1 MVEAGRFVSVPESTQ
16 HSYLSNQVML
26 EQLETYFRIFFAV
39 TVSTAISNVGDFI
52 MLVILMSIL
61 NWLAG
66 YRADAVKGEK
76 YSHKKTMKAV
86 KEMALT
92 SAILFFVA
100 LTCTMLEPTVDY
112 SIVIKALTGIFVI
125 IYARNITRN
134 LRIIQPSNEFVKFL
148 NMIANVKYKN
158 LKKRIKEDDL
168 EIPKAKEDGEQ
179 Q

>member
-1 MVEAGRFVSVPESTQ
+1 MI
-16 HSYLSNQVML
+16 

-66 YRADAVKGEK
+66 YRADAVKGKK
-76 YSHKKTMKAV
+76 YSHKKTMKVV

-112 SIVIKALTGIFVI
+112 SIIIKALTGIFVI

-134 LRIIQPSNEFVKFL
+134 LRIIQPSNDFVKFL

-168 EIPKAKEDGEQ
+168 EIPKTKEDGEQ
-179 Q
+179 

>member
-1 MVEAGRFVSVPESTQ
+1 
-16 HSYLSNQVML
+16 ML

-52 MLVILMSIL
+52 TLVILMSVL

-66 YRADAVKGEK
+66 YRAGAVKGEK

-86 KEMALT
+86 KEMSLT

-134 LRIIQPSNEFVKFL
+134 LRIIQPSNDFVKFL

-168 EIPKAKEDGEQ
+168 EIPKTKEDDEQ
-179 Q
+179 

>member
-1 MVEAGRFVSVPESTQ
+1 
-16 HSYLSNQVML
+16 ML
-26 EQLETYFRIFFAV
+26 EHLETYFRIFFAV
-39 TVSTAISNVGDFI
+39 TVSTAISNVDDFI
-52 MLVILMSIL
+52 MLVILLSIL

-66 YRADAVKGEK
+66 YRADAVRGEK

-112 SIVIKALTGIFVI
+112 SIVIKALTGIFAI
-125 IYARNITRN
+125 IYVRNITRN

-168 EIPKAKEDGEQ
+168 EIPKTKEDGEQ
-179 Q
+179 

>member
-1 MVEAGRFVSVPESTQ
+1 
-16 HSYLSNQVML
+16 ML
-26 EQLETYFRIFFAV
+26 EHLETYFRIFFAA
-39 TVSTAISNVGDFI
+39 TVSTAISNVGDFL
-52 MLVILMSIL
+52 MLVILLSIL

-66 YRADAVKGEK
+66 YRADAVRGEK

-112 SIVIKALTGIFVI
+112 SIVIKALTGIFAI

-168 EIPKAKEDGEQ
+168 EIPKTKEDGEQ
-179 Q
+179 

>member
-1 MVEAGRFVSVPESTQ
+1 
-16 HSYLSNQVML
+16 ML
-26 EQLETYFRIFFAV
+26 GQLETYFRIFFAV
-39 TVSTAISNVGDFI
+39 TVSTVISNVGDFI

-100 LTCTMLEPTVDY
+100 LACTMLEPTVDY
-112 SIVIKALTGIFVI
+112 SIVIKALTGIFAI

-148 NMIANVKYKN
+148 NMIANAKYKN

-168 EIPKAKEDGEQ
+168 EIPKTKEDGGQ
-179 Q
+179 R

>member
-1 MVEAGRFVSVPESTQ
+1 
-16 HSYLSNQVML
+16 ML

-112 SIVIKALTGIFVI
+112 SIVIKALTGIFAI

-158 LKKRIKEDDL
+158 LKKRINEDDL
-168 EIPKAKEDGEQ
+168 EIPKTKEDGEQ
-179 Q
+179 

>member
-1 MVEAGRFVSVPESTQ
+1 
-16 HSYLSNQVML
+16 ML

-66 YRADAVKGEK
+66 YRAGAVKGEK

-112 SIVIKALTGIFVI
+112 SIVIKALTGIFAI

-168 EIPKAKEDGEQ
+168 EIPKTKEDGEQ
-179 Q
+179 

>member
-1 MVEAGRFVSVPESTQ
+1 
-16 HSYLSNQVML
+16 ML

-39 TVSTAISNVGDFI
+39 TVSTTISNVGDFI
-52 MLVILMSIL
+52 MLVILMSVL

-66 YRADAVKGEK
+66 YRVDAVKGEK

-92 SAILFFVA
+92 SVILFFVA

-134 LRIIQPSNEFVKFL
+134 LRIIQPSNDFVKFL
-148 NMIANVKYKN
+148 NMIANVKYRN

-168 EIPKAKEDGEQ
+168 DIPKTKEDGEQ
-179 Q
+179 

>member
-1 MVEAGRFVSVPESTQ
+1 
-16 HSYLSNQVML
+16 ML
-26 EQLETYFRIFFAV
+26 EQIETYFRIFFAV
-39 TVSTAISNVGDFI
+39 TVSTAISNVDDFI
-52 MLVILMSIL
+52 MLVILLSIL

-168 EIPKAKEDGEQ
+168 EIPKTKEDGGQ
-179 Q
+179 

>member
-1 MVEAGRFVSVPESTQ
+1 
-16 HSYLSNQVML
+16 ML

-100 LTCTMLEPTVDY
+100 LTCTMLEPTADY
-112 SIVIKALTGIFVI
+112 SMAIKALTGIFAI

-148 NMIANVKYKN
+148 NMIANIKYKN

-168 EIPKAKEDGEQ
+168 EIPKTKEDGEQ

>member
-1 MVEAGRFVSVPESTQ
+1 MI
-16 HSYLSNQVML
+16 
-26 EQLETYFRIFFAV
+26 EQLEIYFRIFFAV

-52 MLVILMSIL
+52 MLVILMSVL

-92 SAILFFVA
+92 SVILFFVA

-112 SIVIKALTGIFVI
+112 SIVIKALTGVFAI

-134 LRIIQPSNEFVKFL
+134 LRIIQPSNDFVKFL

-168 EIPKAKEDGEQ
+168 DIPKIKEDGEQ
-179 Q
+179 

>member
-52 MLVILMSIL
+52 MLVILMSVL

-134 LRIIQPSNEFVKFL
+134 LRIIQPSNDFVKFL
-148 NMIANVKYKN
+148 NMIANIKYKN

-168 EIPKAKEDGEQ
+168 EIPKTKEDGEQ
-179 Q
+179 

>member
-1 MVEAGRFVSVPESTQ
+1 
-16 HSYLSNQVML
+16 ML

-66 YRADAVKGEK
+66 YRADAVRGEK

-100 LTCTMLEPTVDY
+100 LACTMLEPMVDY

-125 IYARNITRN
+125 IYTRNITRN
-134 LRIIQPSNEFVKFL
+134 LRIIQPSNDFVKFL

-158 LKKRIKEDDL
+158 LKKCIKEDDL
-168 EIPKAKEDGEQ
+168 GIPKTKEDGEQ
-179 Q
+179 

>member
-16 HSYLSNQVML
+16 HSYLSNQVMV
-26 EQLETYFRIFFAV
+26 EHLETYFRIFFAV

-52 MLVILMSIL
+52 MLVILMSVL

-66 YRADAVKGEK
+66 YRADAVKGKK

-112 SIVIKALTGIFVI
+112 SIVIKALTGIFAI

-134 LRIIQPSNEFVKFL
+134 LRIIQPSNDFVKFL

-168 EIPKAKEDGEQ
+168 DIPKTKEDGEQ
-179 Q
+179 

>member
-1 MVEAGRFVSVPESTQ
+1 MI
-16 HSYLSNQVML
+16 

-52 MLVILMSIL
+52 MLVILLSVL

-66 YRADAVKGEK
+66 YRADAVKGKK

-100 LTCTMLEPTVDY
+100 LTCTIVRTYGQLLDSYQGAYM
-112 SIVIKALTGIFVI
+112 SICYYIRAEYNPKFAYHTAL
-125 IYARNITRN
+125 
-134 LRIIQPSNEFVKFL
+134 
-148 NMIANVKYKN
+148 
-158 LKKRIKEDDL
+158 
-168 EIPKAKEDGEQ
+168 
-179 Q
+179 